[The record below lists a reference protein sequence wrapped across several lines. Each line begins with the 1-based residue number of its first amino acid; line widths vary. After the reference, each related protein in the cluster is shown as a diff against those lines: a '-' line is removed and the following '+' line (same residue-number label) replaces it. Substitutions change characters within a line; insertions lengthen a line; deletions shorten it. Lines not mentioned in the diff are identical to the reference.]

1 MRSAILALLALLV
14 AVLTVSC
21 GGSDDGKSST
31 DEPEAVVAAEGQRD
45 SGEQAEEPTSTGS
58 EPANAS
64 DTAEDE
70 PAPDEPDGAATG
82 GPSAATRAAFLD
94 CLAEEGIELGG
105 ATDGQAPVDEATATA
120 RERCAEEVGLDPDLA
135 GQRGGAG
142 GFAGGG
148 GFGEGGF
155 GEGGFG
161 ARILTCLG
169 EQGLSI
175 DGIGS
180 LADLGLGQ
188 GRQGGL
194 DADAAQG
201 LDPADAIRAVA
212 ELLEID
218 PDDPAVVAAF
228 EACFLDAGGP
238 GRLGGAPIS
247 GDESLIEA
255 IASCLQAQGIAAE
268 LDASADADG
277 QFSGLIALAEQLS
290 LDLTD
295 PVTLPALQACLLDPS
310 AGEAA
315 DGDAG

>member
-1 MRSAILALLALLV
+1 M
-14 AVLTVSC
+14 
-21 GGSDDGKSST
+21 
-31 DEPEAVVAAEGQRD
+31 VAAEGQGN
-45 SGEQAEEPTSTGS
+45 SGERAEEPTSTGS
-58 EPANAS
+58 EPVS
-64 DTAEDE
+64 DGDAVEDE

-105 ATDGQAPVDEATATA
+105 ATEGQAPVDEATGAA
-120 RERCAEEVGLDPDLA
+120 RERCAEEAGLDPDLA

-161 ARILTCLG
+161 GARILTCLG

-175 DGIGS
+175 DGIES

-194 DADAAQG
+194 DAEAAEG
-201 LDPADAIRAVA
+201 FDRADAIRAVA

-218 PDDPAVVAAF
+218 PDAPAVVAAF

-295 PVTLPALQACLLDPS
+295 PVTQPALQGCLLDPS
-310 AGEAA
+310 ASEAA

>member
-1 MRSAILALLALLV
+1 MLLV
-14 AVLTVSC
+14 AVLTVAC
-21 GGSDDGKSST
+21 GGSDDGESST
-31 DEPEAVVAAEGQRD
+31 NEREALVAAEGQGD
-45 SGEQAEEPTSTGS
+45 SGEQAEEPTSTG
-58 EPANAS
+58 EPANS
-64 DTAEDE
+64 GDTAEDE

-105 ATDGQAPVDEATATA
+105 ATDEQAPVDEATVAA
-120 RERCAEEVGLDPDLA
+120 RERCAEEAGLDPDLA

-148 GFGEGGF
+148 GVAEGGF
-155 GEGGFG
+155 GEGGFGG

-169 EQGLSI
+169 EQGLSV
-175 DGIGS
+175 DGIES

-194 DADAAQG
+194 DADAAEG
-201 LDPADAIRAVA
+201 FDRADAIRAVA

-218 PDDPAVVAAF
+218 PDDPTVVAAF

-238 GRLGGAPIS
+238 GRPGGAPIS
-247 GDESLIEA
+247 GDGSLIEA
-255 IASCLQAQGIAAE
+255 IASCLQALGIAAE
-268 LDASADADG
+268 VDASADADG

>member
-1 MRSAILALLALLV
+1 M
-14 AVLTVSC
+14 
-21 GGSDDGKSST
+21 
-31 DEPEAVVAAEGQRD
+31 
-45 SGEQAEEPTSTGS
+45 
-58 EPANAS
+58 
-64 DTAEDE
+64 
-70 PAPDEPDGAATG
+70 
-82 GPSAATRAAFLD
+82 
-94 CLAEEGIELGG
+94 
-105 ATDGQAPVDEATATA
+105 
-120 RERCAEEVGLDPDLA
+120 
-135 GQRGGAG
+135 
-142 GFAGGG
+142 
-148 GFGEGGF
+148 GEGGF
-155 GEGGFG
+155 GEGGFGG

-175 DGIGS
+175 DGIES

-194 DADAAQG
+194 DADAAEG
-201 LDPADAIRAVA
+201 FDPADAIRAVA

-218 PDDPAVVAAF
+218 PDDPAVVAVF

-277 QFSGLIALAEQLS
+277 QLGGLIALAEQLS